1 MDALTDSWPIFGLH
15 LSTPRLELRAI
26 TDEDLPA
33 FQAAGL
39 SGIHEPGR
47 SPFSHPWTDVPDAE
61 LPANMARHIWRVRAQ
76 TRPEDWTLPL
86 GVWHEGD
93 LVGMQDLMARDF
105 TDLRTVSTGSW
116 LTRSA
121 QGRGIGTQ
129 MRTAVLLYAF
139 DHLGAEV
146 AESEAV
152 SWNLSSLGVSRA
164 LGYGDN
170 GVSRK
175 MWAGIS
181 QEAQQV
187 RLTPEL
193 LQRPDWELKVI
204 GHDAVASFLGLPEAA
219 QAVPGREPDAV
230 RSTME

>member
-1 MDALTDSWPIFGLH
+1 
-15 LSTPRLELRAI
+15 
-26 TDEDLPA
+26 
-33 FQAAGL
+33 
-39 SGIHEPGR
+39 
-47 SPFSHPWTDVPDAE
+47 
-61 LPANMARHIWRVRAQ
+61 
-76 TRPEDWTLPL
+76 
-86 GVWHEGD
+86 
-93 LVGMQDLMARDF
+93 
-105 TDLRTVSTGSW
+105 
-116 LTRSA
+116 
-121 QGRGIGTQ
+121 
-129 MRTAVLLYAF
+129 MRIAVLLYAF

-146 AESEAV
+146 AESEAAG
-152 SWNLSSLGVSRA
+152 WNLSSRGVSRA

-219 QAVPGREPDAV
+219 QAVPGREPAAV